1 MPSPQINFPDE
12 KAELRY
18 GLKVLVEAGLT
29 PEQIDKMREKVGN
42 GPGKIPYNKETTGL
56 RRFMVQ
62 ELLAAN
68 LSNSQIA
75 RVMKLSKE
83 TVSGDRHQNRNLWTE
98 SIIKSHDCQK
108 ARLLQESMALKEEA
122 MKNFETSKKKTIT
135 TISDRGETISI
146 TESAGESSFLTVA
159 KGCIEQQAKLLGLYD
174 FEKQKVKE
182 EKDTYKHFLD
192 NLASQI
198 TKVKDAEKNA
208 GDRLAA
214 IDTESEPVEPEFDED
229 GNPSGSSRAI
239 LCITEDDDDAQGDSG
254 TE

>member
-75 RVMKLSKE
+75 RVMQLSKE
-83 TVSGDRHQNRNLWTE
+83 TVNSDRQQNRSLWTE
-98 SIIKSHDCQK
+98 SILKSQDVHR
-108 ARLLQESMALKEEA
+108 ARILNEAMELKEQA
-122 MKNFETSKKKTIT
+122 LMNFEASKKRKMT
-135 TISDRGETISI
+135 TISDRGESITI

-159 KGCIEQQAKLLGLYD
+159 RNCLEQQAKVLGLYD
-174 FEKQKVKE
+174 IKPEVE
-182 EKDTYKHFLD
+182 EKKSYKGFLD
-192 NLASQI
+192 DLAKTI
-198 TKVKDAEKNA
+198 GDVNEKTANSK
-208 GDRLAA
+208 A
-214 IDTESEPVEPEFDED
+214 IDATFKV
-229 GNPSGSSRAI
+229 A
-239 LCITEDDDDAQGDSG
+239 DDDNAPETSEGLSVISM
-254 TE
+254 

>member
-68 LSNSQIA
+68 LSNSQIS
-75 RVMKLSKE
+75 RVMQLSKE
-83 TVSGDRHQNRNLWTE
+83 TVNSDRQQNRSLWTE
-98 SIIKSHDCQK
+98 SILKSQDVHR
-108 ARLLQESMALKEEA
+108 ASILNEAMELKEQA
-122 MKNFETSKKKTIT
+122 LMNFEASKKRKMT
-135 TISDRGETISI
+135 TMSDRGESVTI

-159 KGCIEQQAKLLGLYD
+159 RNCLEQQAKVLGLYD
-174 FEKQKVKE
+174 IKPEVE
-182 EKDTYKHFLD
+182 EKKSYKGFLD
-192 NLASQI
+192 DLAKTI
-198 TKVKDAEKNA
+198 GDVNEKTANA
-208 GDRLAA
+208 KA
-214 IDTESEPVEPEFDED
+214 IDATFKV
-229 GNPSGSSRAI
+229 A
-239 LCITEDDDDAQGDSG
+239 EDDNAPETSEGLSVISM
-254 TE
+254 

>member
-68 LSNSQIA
+68 LSNSQIS
-75 RVMKLSKE
+75 RVMQLSKE
-83 TVSGDRHQNRNLWTE
+83 TVNSDRQQNRSLWTE
-98 SIIKSHDCQK
+98 SILKSQDVHR
-108 ARLLQESMALKEEA
+108 ARILNEAMELKEQA
-122 MKNFETSKKKTIT
+122 LMNFEASKKRKMT
-135 TISDRGETISI
+135 TISDRGESITI

-159 KGCIEQQAKLLGLYD
+159 RNCLEQQAKVLGLY
-174 FEKQKVKE
+174 EIKAEVE
-182 EKDTYKHFLD
+182 EKKSYKGFLD
-192 NLASQI
+192 DLAKTI
-198 TKVKDAEKNA
+198 GDVNEKAANA
-208 GDRLAA
+208 KA
-214 IDTESEPVEPEFDED
+214 IDATFKV
-229 GNPSGSSRAI
+229 A
-239 LCITEDDDDAQGDSG
+239 EDDNPPETSEGLATISM
-254 TE
+254 

>member
-75 RVMKLSKE
+75 RVMQLSKE
-83 TVSGDRHQNRNLWTE
+83 TVNSDRQQNRSLWTE
-98 SIIKSHDCQK
+98 SILKSQDVHR
-108 ARLLQESMALKEEA
+108 ARILNEAMELKEQA
-122 MKNFETSKKKTIT
+122 LMNFEASKKRKMT
-135 TISDRGETISI
+135 TMSDRGESVTI
-146 TESAGESSFLTVA
+146 TECAGESSFLTVA
-159 KGCIEQQAKLLGLYD
+159 RNCLEQQAKVLGLYD
-174 FEKQKVKE
+174 IKPEVE
-182 EKDTYKHFLD
+182 EKKSYKGFLD
-192 NLASQI
+192 DLAKTI
-198 TKVKDAEKNA
+198 GDVNEKTANA
-208 GDRLAA
+208 KA
-214 IDTESEPVEPEFDED
+214 IDATFKV
-229 GNPSGSSRAI
+229 A
-239 LCITEDDDDAQGDSG
+239 DDDNPPETSEGLVTISM
-254 TE
+254 

>member
-68 LSNSQIA
+68 LSNSQIS
-75 RVMKLSKE
+75 RVMQLSKE
-83 TVSGDRHQNRNLWTE
+83 TVNSDRQQNRSLWTE
-98 SIIKSHDCQK
+98 SILKSQDVHR
-108 ARLLQESMALKEEA
+108 ARILNEAMELKEQA
-122 MKNFETSKKKTIT
+122 LMNFEASKKRKMT
-135 TISDRGETISI
+135 TMSDRGESVTI

-159 KGCIEQQAKLLGLYD
+159 RNCLEQQAKVLVLYD
-174 FEKQKVKE
+174 IKPEVE
-182 EKDTYKHFLD
+182 EKKSYKGFLD
-192 NLASQI
+192 DLAKTI
-198 TKVKDAEKNA
+198 GDVNEKTANA
-208 GDRLAA
+208 KA
-214 IDTESEPVEPEFDED
+214 IDATFKV
-229 GNPSGSSRAI
+229 A
-239 LCITEDDDDAQGDSG
+239 EDDNAPETSEGLSVISM
-254 TE
+254 

>member
-68 LSNSQIA
+68 LSNSQIS
-75 RVMKLSKE
+75 RVMQLSKE
-83 TVSGDRHQNRNLWTE
+83 TVNSDRQQNRSLWTE
-98 SIIKSHDCQK
+98 SILKSQDVHR
-108 ARLLQESMALKEEA
+108 ARILNEAMELKEQA
-122 MKNFETSKKKTIT
+122 LMNFEASKKRKMT
-135 TISDRGETISI
+135 TISDRGESITI

-159 KGCIEQQAKLLGLYD
+159 RNCLEQQAKVLGLY
-174 FEKQKVKE
+174 EIKAEVE
-182 EKDTYKHFLD
+182 EKKSYKGFLD
-192 NLASQI
+192 DLAKTI
-198 TKVKDAEKNA
+198 GDVNEKTANSK
-208 GDRLAA
+208 A
-214 IDTESEPVEPEFDED
+214 IDASFKV
-229 GNPSGSSRAI
+229 A
-239 LCITEDDDDAQGDSG
+239 DDDNPLETSEGLVTISM
-254 TE
+254 